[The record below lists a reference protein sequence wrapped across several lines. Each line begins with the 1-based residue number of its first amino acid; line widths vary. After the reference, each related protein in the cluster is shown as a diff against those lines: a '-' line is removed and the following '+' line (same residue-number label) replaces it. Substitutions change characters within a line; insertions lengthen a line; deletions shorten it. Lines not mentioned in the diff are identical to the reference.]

1 MMKQL
6 ILSLALLGGISAQ
19 SQVCTRT
26 GSFVGTD
33 VSVVGTA
40 DLVQTGSTIS
50 IELGT
55 DFVSDS
61 GPDLDVYLSEES
73 HPLAT
78 GIKLEA
84 LTSLSGAQS
93 YSVPNGVLITDYDYV
108 VVHCTQYNH
117 LYGYALLGEAAGNC
131 SVALGTEDKRLEGIQ
146 LIQSSKG
153 ITIQSDIQLS
163 NPNIQVVDINGKVI
177 ANTTNI
183 TSSLIL
189 PNKGFYFVNITSAE
203 GNFFQKVVQK

>member
-1 MMKQL
+1 MKRL
-6 ILSLALLGGISAQ
+6 ILSLALLGGLSVQ
-19 SQVCTRT
+19 GQVCTRT

-50 IELGT
+50 IELGS
-55 DFVSDS
+55 DFVSDA

-84 LTSLSGAQS
+84 LTNLSGAQS
-93 YSVPNGVLITDYDYV
+93 YSVPNGVLITDYDYI

-117 LYGYALLGEAAGNC
+117 LYGYALLGSATGNC
-131 SVALGTEDKRLEGIQ
+131 SVALNTEDKQLEGVK
-146 LIQSSKG
+146 LIQTPQG
-153 ITIQSDIQLS
+153 IKIQSDLQLTNAAIQ
-163 NPNIQVVDINGKVI
+163 IVDINGKVI
-177 ANTTNI
+177 VNSRDI
-183 TSSLIL
+183 TSSLSI
-189 PNKGFYFVNITSAE
+189 PSNGIYFVNIRSEE
-203 GNFFQKVVQK
+203 GNFNQKIIQK